1 MTNKSGFKYFVLI
14 GPSGKQAGRKDQH
27 KIALQLTAINLTKNG
42 MGGGIVNGLLP
53 RSAREKRVLTGLTS
67 RGYKVKEVTKRSSFW
82 RGIRDSVL
90 NDALVVKLAVCYE
103 KERGTS
109 RRAMSSV
116 NRDFSRWLGQKLS
129 DPTPNDIKR
138 IVAFAHPELLN
149 MIRPDWWKKQINQRV
164 KRKSEL
170 SP

>member
-1 MTNKSGFKYFVLI
+1 MTNKSGFEYFVLT
-14 GPSGKQAGRKDQH
+14 GPGGKQAGRKDQH
-27 KIALQLTAINLTKNG
+27 KLALQLTAINLTKNG

-53 RSAREKRVLTGLTS
+53 RSAREKRVLHGLAS
-67 RGYKVKEVTKRSSFW
+67 RGYKVKQVIKRARFW
-82 RGIRDSVL
+82 KGVRDSVM
-90 NDALVVKLAVCYE
+90 NDDLFVQLAVRYE
-103 KERGTS
+103 KERGNS

-116 NRDFSRWLGQKLS
+116 NRDFSRWMCQKLS

>member
-14 GPSGKQAGRKDQH
+14 GLSGKQPGRKDQH
-27 KIALQLTAINLTKNG
+27 KLALQLTAIDLTRSG

-53 RSAREKRVLTGLTS
+53 RSAREKRVLNGLAA
-67 RGYKVKEVTKRSSFW
+67 RGYKVKEVVKRASFW
-82 RGIRDSVL
+82 KGVRDSVL
-90 NDALVVKLAVCYE
+90 NDDLVVQLAVCYE
-103 KERGTS
+103 KERGNS

-116 NRDFSRWLGQKLS
+116 NRDFSRWICQELS

-164 KRKSEL
+164 KGKSEL
-170 SP
+170 SR